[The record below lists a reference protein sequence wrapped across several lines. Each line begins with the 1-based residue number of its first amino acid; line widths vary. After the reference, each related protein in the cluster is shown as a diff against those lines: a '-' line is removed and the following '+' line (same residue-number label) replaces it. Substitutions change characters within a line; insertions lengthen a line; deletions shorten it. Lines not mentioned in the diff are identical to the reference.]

1 MANKVYI
8 MENLGCAHCA
18 GKIEA
23 EVRRLPQVEEAVM
36 VFETKQLRVKTSEP
50 EGLEETI
57 EQIAQ
62 SYEPDVTVHDRDSKT
77 SGGHH
82 HHHHEHEEHE
92 HHHHDHDDG
101 CCCGHDHHHEHEEH
115 EHHHDH
121 DDDCCCGHDH
131 HHEHEEHEHH
141 HHHDHDD
148 DCCCGHDHHHEHEE
162 HEHHHHDH
170 DDDCGCGHD
179 HHHEHEEHEHHHH
192 DHDDDDCCCG
202 HDHHHEHEEHEHHHH
217 DHDDGCCCGHD
228 HHHEDEEEEQPLQ
241 RSATTGGTT
250 KIYHLENLDC
260 ANCGAKIERRINAM
274 EGVSDAV
281 LTFATMQ
288 LRVTAP
294 NHTGLAEKMVQ
305 TARAVEPDIQIIP
318 PEEAKKAPKKDD
330 SNKKDI
336 VQLILG
342 AVCMAVGLVLSHVGA
357 PMPAYL
363 AAYLIGYVILGREVV
378 WTAVRNLT
386 SGHVFDENFLMSVAT
401 IGAFCVGDFA
411 EAVGVMLFFQVGE
424 LFEHIAVEKSR
435 SQIMDAVDLRP
446 ETVQWEH
453 DGKIETIPAEEAEV
467 EDILVVRPGDRVP
480 LDGVVVEGESFLD
493 TSAVTGEPV
502 PVRVQKGDELVSG
515 CVNTSG
521 LLRMQVTKPLSES
534 MVTRILDAVE
544 NAAASKPKID
554 RFITKFARVYTPIVV
569 AIAVLTAV
577 IPSLVTG
584 NWMHW
589 IYTALT
595 FLVISCPCALV
606 LSVPLAYFAGIGT
619 ASKSNILFK
628 GGVSLEALADV
639 KAVALDKT
647 GTITKGTFTVT
658 ALEPADGLTEQE
670 LLQLAA
676 ACETSSTHPIG
687 VSIVTAAK
695 ERGLDVPQPHDI
707 KEVAGHGICAAVN
720 GAQLLCGG
728 KKLMDSYQVE
738 LPQLS
743 AVGGAT
749 IIYLARDGK
758 FAGRICISDTI
769 KEDAVAALAKMKQQG
784 VVSAMLTGDA
794 QESAEAIAAEAGV
807 QDIHAQL
814 LPQDKVSCLQSIRE
828 KYGPVMFVGDGIND
842 APVLAGADVGAAM
855 GTGADA
861 AIEAADVV
869 FMTGELSAIPKAIA
883 LAKKTALIA
892 KENIVFA
899 LVIKIA
905 VMVLGLLGIASMW
918 LAVFADTGVAILCV
932 LNSIRT
938 LYSKQ

>member
-23 EVRRLPQVEEAVM
+23 EVRKLPQVQEAVM
-36 VFETKQLRVKTSEP
+36 VFETKQLRVKTEQP
-50 EGLEETI
+50 EGLEQTI
-57 EQIAQ
+57 ETIAQ
-62 SYEPDVTVHDRDSKT
+62 SYEPDVTVHDRDGGK

-82 HHHHEHEEHE
+82 HHDHEH
-92 HHHHDHDDG
+92 
-101 CCCGHDHHHEHEEH
+101 
-115 EHHHDH
+115 
-121 DDDCCCGHDH
+121 
-131 HHEHEEHEHH
+131 EHEHH
-141 HHHDHDD
+141 HHHDHDA
-148 DCCCGHDHHHEHEE
+148 DCCCGHDHE
-162 HEHHHHDH
+162 HEHHHH
-170 DDDCGCGHD
+170 
-179 HHHEHEEHEHHHH
+179 H
-192 DHDDDDCCCG
+192 DHDADCCCG
-202 HDHHHEHEEHEHHHH
+202 HDHEHEHHHH
-217 DHDDGCCCGHD
+217 HDHDADCCCEHEHHHHHDHDADCCCGHD
-228 HHHEDEEEEQPLQ
+228 HEHEHHHHHEEQEPPLQ

-250 KIYHLENLDC
+250 KIYRLENLDC
-260 ANCGAKIERRINAM
+260 ANCGAKIESRINAM
-274 EGVSDAV
+274 DGVSDAV

-294 NHTGLAEKMVQ
+294 DHNGLAEKMMQ
-305 TARAVEPDIQIIP
+305 TARAVEPDIAIIS
-318 PEEAKKAPKKDD
+318 PEEAKKAPKKEE
-330 SNKKDI
+330 SNKKAI
-336 VQLILG
+336 AQLILG
-342 AVCMAVGLVLSHVGA
+342 AVCMALGLALSHFGA

-401 IGAFCVGDFA
+401 IGAFLVGDFA
-411 EAVGVMLFFQVGE
+411 EAVGVMLFFQIGE

-435 SQIMDAVDLRP
+435 SQIMDAVDMRP

-467 EDILVVRPGDRVP
+467 EDILVVRPGDRIP

-628 GGVSLEALADV
+628 GGISLEALADV

-658 ALEPADGLTEQE
+658 ALEPAEGLNEQE

-687 VSIVTAAK
+687 VSIVTEAG
-695 ERGLDVPQPHDI
+695 ERGLDVPQSHDI
-707 KEVAGHGICAAVN
+707 KEVAGHGICAVVD

-728 KKLMDSYQVE
+728 KKLMDSYHVE

-749 IIYLARDGK
+749 VVYLARDGK

-769 KEDAVAALAKMKQQG
+769 KKDAVAALAKMKQQG

-794 QESAEAIAAEAGV
+794 QESAKAIAAEAGV
-807 QDIHAQL
+807 QDVHAQL

-883 LAKKTALIA
+883 LAKKTARIA
-892 KENIVFA
+892 KQNIVFA

-905 VMVLGLLGIASMW
+905 VMILGLLGIASMW

>member
-23 EVRRLPQVEEAVM
+23 EVRKLPQVQEAVM
-36 VFETKQLRVKTSEP
+36 VFETKQLRVKTEQP
-50 EGLEETI
+50 EGLEQTI
-57 EQIAQ
+57 ETIAQ
-62 SYEPDVTVHDRDSKT
+62 SYEPDVTVHDRDGGK

-82 HHHHEHEEHE
+82 HHDHEHEHE
-92 HHHHDHDDG
+92 HHHH
-101 CCCGHDHHHEHEEH
+101 
-115 EHHHDH
+115 HDH
-121 DDDCCCGHDH
+121 DADCCCGHDH

-141 HHHDHDD
+141 HHHDHDAECCCGHEHEHEHHHHHD
-148 DCCCGHDHHHEHEE
+148 HDADCCCGHDHE
-162 HEHHHHDH
+162 HEHHHH
-170 DDDCGCGHD
+170 
-179 HHHEHEEHEHHHH
+179 HEEQEP
-192 DHDDDDCCCG
+192 
-202 HDHHHEHEEHEHHHH
+202 
-217 DHDDGCCCGHD
+217 
-228 HHHEDEEEEQPLQ
+228 PLQ

-250 KIYHLENLDC
+250 KIYRLENLDC
-260 ANCGAKIERRINAM
+260 ANCGAKIESRINAM
-274 EGVSDAV
+274 DGVSDAV

-294 NHTGLAEKMVQ
+294 DHNGLAEKMMQ
-305 TARAVEPDIQIIP
+305 TARAVEPDIAIIS
-318 PEEAKKAPKKDD
+318 PEEAKKAPKKEE
-330 SNKKDI
+330 SNKKAI
-336 VQLILG
+336 AQLILG
-342 AVCMAVGLVLSHVGA
+342 AVCMALGLALSHFGA

-363 AAYLIGYVILGREVV
+363 AVYLIGYVILGREVV

-401 IGAFCVGDFA
+401 IGAFLVGDFA
-411 EAVGVMLFFQVGE
+411 EAVGVMLFFQIGE

-435 SQIMDAVDLRP
+435 SQIMDAVDMRP

-453 DGKIETIPAEEAEV
+453 DGKVETIPAEEAEV
-467 EDILVVRPGDRVP
+467 EDILVVRPGDRIP

-628 GGVSLEALADV
+628 GGISLEALADV

-658 ALEPADGLTEQE
+658 ALEPAEGLNEQE

-687 VSIVTAAK
+687 VSVVTEAG

-707 KEVAGHGICAAVN
+707 KEVAGHGICAVVD

-728 KKLMDSYQVE
+728 KKLMDSYHVE

-743 AVGGAT
+743 AAGGAT
-749 IIYLARDGK
+749 VVYLARDGK

-794 QESAEAIAAEAGV
+794 QESAKAIAAEAGV
-807 QDIHAQL
+807 QDVHAQL

-883 LAKKTALIA
+883 LAKKTARIA
-892 KENIVFA
+892 KQNIVFA

-905 VMVLGLLGIASMW
+905 VMILGLLGIASMW

>member
-23 EVRRLPQVEEAVM
+23 EVRKLPQVQEAVM
-36 VFETKQLRVKTSEP
+36 VFETKQLRVKTEQP
-50 EGLEETI
+50 EGLEQTI
-57 EQIAQ
+57 ETIAQ
-62 SYEPDVTVHDRDSKT
+62 SYEPDVTVHDRDGGK

-82 HHHHEHEEHE
+82 HHDHEH
-92 HHHHDHDDG
+92 
-101 CCCGHDHHHEHEEH
+101 
-115 EHHHDH
+115 
-121 DDDCCCGHDH
+121 
-131 HHEHEEHEHH
+131 EHEHH
-141 HHHDHDD
+141 HHHDHDA
-148 DCCCGHDHHHEHEE
+148 DCCCGHEHEHEHYHHHDHDADCCCGHEHE
-162 HEHHHHDH
+162 HEHHHH
-170 DDDCGCGHD
+170 
-179 HHHEHEEHEHHHH
+179 HEEHET
-192 DHDDDDCCCG
+192 
-202 HDHHHEHEEHEHHHH
+202 
-217 DHDDGCCCGHD
+217 
-228 HHHEDEEEEQPLQ
+228 PMQ

-250 KIYHLENLDC
+250 KIYRLENLDC
-260 ANCGAKIERRINAM
+260 ANCGAKIESRINAM
-274 EGVSDAV
+274 DGVSDAV

-294 NHTGLAEKMVQ
+294 DHNGLAEKMMQ
-305 TARAVEPDIQIIP
+305 TARAVEPDIAIIS
-318 PEEAKKAPKKDD
+318 PEEAKKAPKKKE
-330 SNKKDI
+330 SNKKAI
-336 VQLILG
+336 AQLILG
-342 AVCMAVGLVLSHVGA
+342 AVCMALGLALSHFGA

-401 IGAFCVGDFA
+401 IGAFLVGDFA
-411 EAVGVMLFFQVGE
+411 EAVGVMLFFQIGE

-435 SQIMDAVDLRP
+435 SQIMDAVDMRP

-467 EDILVVRPGDRVP
+467 EDILVVRPGDRIP

-628 GGVSLEALADV
+628 GGISLEALADV

-658 ALEPADGLTEQE
+658 ALEPAEGLNEQE

-687 VSIVTAAK
+687 VSIVTEAG

-707 KEVAGHGICAAVN
+707 KEVAGHGICAVVD

-728 KKLMDSYQVE
+728 KKLMDSYHVE

-749 IIYLARDGK
+749 VVYLARDGK

-794 QESAEAIAAEAGV
+794 QESAKAIAAEAGV
-807 QDIHAQL
+807 QDVHAQL

-883 LAKKTALIA
+883 LAKKTARIA
-892 KENIVFA
+892 KQNIVFA

-905 VMVLGLLGIASMW
+905 VMILGLLGIASMW
-918 LAVFADTGVAILCV
+918 LAVFADTGVAILNV

>member
-62 SYEPDVTVHDRDSKT
+62 SYEPDVTVHDRDGKK

-92 HHHHDHDDG
+92 HH
-101 CCCGHDHHHEHEEH
+101 
-115 EHHHDH
+115 HHHDH

-162 HEHHHHDH
+162 HEHHHHH
-170 DDDCGCGHD
+170 D
-179 HHHEHEEHEHHHH
+179 
-192 DHDDDDCCCG
+192 DDDDCCCG

-217 DHDDGCCCGHD
+217 HDDDGDCCCGHDHHHEHKEHEHHHDDDDDCCCGHD
-228 HHHEDEEEEQPLQ
+228 HHHEDEEQPLQ

-336 VQLILG
+336 AQLILG
-342 AVCMAVGLVLSHVGA
+342 AVCMAVGLALSHVGA

-435 SQIMDAVDLRP
+435 SQIMEAVDLRP

-769 KEDAVAALAKMKQQG
+769 KEDAIAALAKMKQQG

-883 LAKKTALIA
+883 LAKKTARIA

>member
-23 EVRRLPQVEEAVM
+23 EVRKLPQVQEAVM
-36 VFETKQLRVKTSEP
+36 VFETKQLRVKTEQP
-50 EGLEETI
+50 EGLEQTI
-57 EQIAQ
+57 ETIAQ
-62 SYEPDVTVHDRDSKT
+62 SYEPDVTVHDRDGGK

-82 HHHHEHEEHE
+82 HHDHEH
-92 HHHHDHDDG
+92 
-101 CCCGHDHHHEHEEH
+101 
-115 EHHHDH
+115 
-121 DDDCCCGHDH
+121 
-131 HHEHEEHEHH
+131 EHEHH
-141 HHHDHDD
+141 HHHDHDA
-148 DCCCGHDHHHEHEE
+148 DCCCGHDHE
-162 HEHHHHDH
+162 HEHHHHHDH
-170 DDDCGCGHD
+170 DADCCCGH
-179 HHHEHEEHEHHHH
+179 EHEHEHHHH
-192 DHDDDDCCCG
+192 
-202 HDHHHEHEEHEHHHH
+202 HEEQEP
-217 DHDDGCCCGHD
+217 
-228 HHHEDEEEEQPLQ
+228 PLQ

-250 KIYHLENLDC
+250 KIYRLENLDC
-260 ANCGAKIERRINAM
+260 ANCGAKIESRINAM
-274 EGVSDAV
+274 DGVSDAV

-294 NHTGLAEKMVQ
+294 DHNGLAEKMMQ
-305 TARAVEPDIQIIP
+305 TARAVEPDIAIIS
-318 PEEAKKAPKKDD
+318 PEEAKKAPKKEE
-330 SNKKDI
+330 SNKKAI
-336 VQLILG
+336 AQLILG
-342 AVCMAVGLVLSHVGA
+342 AVCMALGLALSHFGA

-401 IGAFCVGDFA
+401 IGAFLVGDFA
-411 EAVGVMLFFQVGE
+411 EAVGVMLFFQIGE

-435 SQIMDAVDLRP
+435 SQIMDAVDMRP

-453 DGKIETIPAEEAEV
+453 DGKIEIIPAEEAEV
-467 EDILVVRPGDRVP
+467 KDILVVRPGDRIP

-628 GGVSLEALADV
+628 GGISLEALADV

-658 ALEPADGLTEQE
+658 ALEPAEGLNEQE

-687 VSIVTAAK
+687 VSIVTEAG

-707 KEVAGHGICAAVN
+707 KEVAGHGICAIVD

-728 KKLMDSYQVE
+728 KKLMDSYHVE

-743 AVGGAT
+743 AAGGAT
-749 IIYLARDGK
+749 VVYLARDGK

-794 QESAEAIAAEAGV
+794 QESAKAIAAEAGV
-807 QDIHAQL
+807 QDVHAQL

-883 LAKKTALIA
+883 LAKKTARIA
-892 KENIVFA
+892 KQNIVFA

-905 VMVLGLLGIASMW
+905 VMILGLLGIASMW

>member
-23 EVRRLPQVEEAVM
+23 EVRKLPQVQEAVM
-36 VFETKQLRVKTSEP
+36 VFETKQLRVKTEQP
-50 EGLEETI
+50 EGLEQTI
-57 EQIAQ
+57 ETIAQ
-62 SYEPDVTVHDRDSKT
+62 SYEPDVTVYDRDGGK

-82 HHHHEHEEHE
+82 HHDHEHEHE
-92 HHHHDHDDG
+92 HHHHDHDA
-101 CCCGHDHHHEHEEH
+101 
-115 EHHHDH
+115 
-121 DDDCCCGHDH
+121 DCCCGHDH
-131 HHEHEEHEHH
+131 EHEHH
-141 HHHDHDD
+141 HHHDHDA
-148 DCCCGHDHHHEHEE
+148 DCCCGHEHE
-162 HEHHHHDH
+162 HEHHHH
-170 DDDCGCGHD
+170 
-179 HHHEHEEHEHHHH
+179 HEEQEP
-192 DHDDDDCCCG
+192 
-202 HDHHHEHEEHEHHHH
+202 
-217 DHDDGCCCGHD
+217 
-228 HHHEDEEEEQPLQ
+228 PLQ

-250 KIYHLENLDC
+250 KIYRLENLDC
-260 ANCGAKIERRINAM
+260 ANCGAKIESRINAM
-274 EGVSDAV
+274 DGVSDAV

-294 NHTGLAEKMVQ
+294 DHNGLAEKMMQ
-305 TARAVEPDIQIIP
+305 TARAVEPDIAIIS
-318 PEEAKKAPKKDD
+318 PEKAKKAPKKEE
-330 SNKKDI
+330 SNKKAI
-336 VQLILG
+336 AQLILG
-342 AVCMAVGLVLSHVGA
+342 AVCMALGLALSHFGA

-401 IGAFCVGDFA
+401 IGAFLVGDFA
-411 EAVGVMLFFQVGE
+411 EAVGVMLFFQIGE

-435 SQIMDAVDLRP
+435 SQIMDAVDMRP

-467 EDILVVRPGDRVP
+467 EDILVVRPGDRIP

-554 RFITKFARVYTPIVV
+554 RFITKFARVYTPVVV

-628 GGVSLEALADV
+628 GGISLEALADV

-658 ALEPADGLTEQE
+658 ALEPAEGLNEQE

-687 VSIVTAAK
+687 VSIVTEAG
-695 ERGLDVPQPHDI
+695 ERGLDVPQSHDI
-707 KEVAGHGICAAVN
+707 KEVAGHGICAVVD

-728 KKLMDSYQVE
+728 KKLMDSYHVE

-749 IIYLARDGK
+749 VVYLARDGK

-794 QESAEAIAAEAGV
+794 QESAKAIAAEAGV
-807 QDIHAQL
+807 QDVHAQL

-883 LAKKTALIA
+883 LAKKTARIA
-892 KENIVFA
+892 KQNIVFA

-905 VMVLGLLGIASMW
+905 VMILGLLGIASMW

>member
-23 EVRRLPQVEEAVM
+23 EVRKLPQVQEAVM
-36 VFETKQLRVKTSEP
+36 VFETKQLRVKTEQP
-50 EGLEETI
+50 EGLEQTI
-57 EQIAQ
+57 ETIAQ
-62 SYEPDVTVHDRDSKT
+62 SYEPDVTVHDRDGGK

-82 HHHHEHEEHE
+82 HHHHEQEEHE
-92 HHHHDHDDG
+92 HHHHHDDG
-101 CCCGHDHHHEHEEH
+101 CCCGHDHHHEQE

-121 DDDCCCGHDH
+121 DEDCCCGHH

-148 DCCCGHDHHHEHEE
+148 DCCCGHDHHHEQEE
-162 HEHHHHDH
+162 HEHHHH
-170 DDDCGCGHD
+170 
-179 HHHEHEEHEHHHH
+179 HH
-192 DHDDDDCCCG
+192 DDDCCCG
-202 HDHHHEHEEHEHHHH
+202 HDHHHEQ
-217 DHDDGCCCGHD
+217 
-228 HHHEDEEEEQPLQ
+228 EEQEKPLQ

-250 KIYHLENLDC
+250 KIYRLENLDC
-260 ANCGAKIERRINAM
+260 ANCGAKIESRINAM
-274 EGVSDAV
+274 DGVSDAV

-294 NHTGLAEKMVQ
+294 DHNGLAEKMMQ
-305 TARAVEPDIQIIP
+305 TARAVEPDIAIIS
-318 PEEAKKAPKKDD
+318 PEEAKKAPKKEE
-330 SNKKDI
+330 SNKKAI
-336 VQLILG
+336 AQLILG
-342 AVCMAVGLVLSHVGA
+342 AVCMALGLALSHFGA

-401 IGAFCVGDFA
+401 IGAFLVGDFA
-411 EAVGVMLFFQVGE
+411 EAVGVMLFFQIGE

-435 SQIMDAVDLRP
+435 SQIMDAVDMRP

-467 EDILVVRPGDRVP
+467 EDILVVRPGDRIP

-521 LLRMQVTKPLSES
+521 LLRMQVSKPLSES

-628 GGVSLEALADV
+628 GGISLEALADV

-658 ALEPADGLTEQE
+658 ALEPAEGLNEQE

-687 VSIVTAAK
+687 VSIVTEAG

-707 KEVAGHGICAAVN
+707 KEVAGHGICAVVD

-728 KKLMDSYQVE
+728 KKLMDSYHVE

-743 AVGGAT
+743 AAGGAT
-749 IIYLARDGK
+749 VVYLARDGK

-794 QESAEAIAAEAGV
+794 QESAKAIAAEAGV
-807 QDIHAQL
+807 QDVHAQL

-842 APVLAGADVGAAM
+842 ASCSYFVEGFGVLC
-855 GTGADA
+855 T
-861 AIEAADVV
+861 
-869 FMTGELSAIPKAIA
+869 
-883 LAKKTALIA
+883 
-892 KENIVFA
+892 
-899 LVIKIA
+899 
-905 VMVLGLLGIASMW
+905 
-918 LAVFADTGVAILCV
+918 
-932 LNSIRT
+932 
-938 LYSKQ
+938 

>member
-23 EVRRLPQVEEAVM
+23 EVRKLPQVQEAVM
-36 VFETKQLRVKTSEP
+36 VFETKQLRVKTEQP
-50 EGLEETI
+50 EGLEQTI
-57 EQIAQ
+57 ETIAQ
-62 SYEPDVTVHDRDSKT
+62 SYEPDVTVHDRDGGK

-82 HHHHEHEEHE
+82 HH
-92 HHHHDHDDG
+92 DHDADCG
-101 CCCGHDHHHEHEEH
+101 CDH
-115 EHHHDH
+115 
-121 DDDCCCGHDH
+121 
-131 HHEHEEHEHH
+131 EHEHH
-141 HHHDHDD
+141 HHHDHDA
-148 DCCCGHDHHHEHEE
+148 DCCCGHDHEHEHHHHHDHDADCCCGHEHE

-170 DDDCGCGHD
+170 DA
-179 HHHEHEEHEHHHH
+179 
-192 DHDDDDCCCG
+192 DCCCG
-202 HDHHHEHEEHEHHHH
+202 HDHEHEHHHH
-217 DHDDGCCCGHD
+217 HDHDADCCCGHEHEHE
-228 HHHEDEEEEQPLQ
+228 HHHYHEEQEPPLQ

-250 KIYHLENLDC
+250 KIYRLENLDC
-260 ANCGAKIERRINAM
+260 ANCGAKIESRINAM
-274 EGVSDAV
+274 DGVSDAV

-294 NHTGLAEKMVQ
+294 DHNGLAEKMMQ
-305 TARAVEPDIQIIP
+305 TARAVEPDIAIIS
-318 PEEAKKAPKKDD
+318 PEEAKKAPKKEE
-330 SNKKDI
+330 SNKKAI
-336 VQLILG
+336 AQLILG
-342 AVCMAVGLVLSHVGA
+342 AVCMALGLALSHFGA

-401 IGAFCVGDFA
+401 IGAFLVGDFA
-411 EAVGVMLFFQVGE
+411 EAVGVMLFFQIGE

-435 SQIMDAVDLRP
+435 SQIMDAVDMRP

-467 EDILVVRPGDRVP
+467 EDILVVRPGDRIP

-628 GGVSLEALADV
+628 GGISLEALADV

-658 ALEPADGLTEQE
+658 ALEPAEGLNEQE

-687 VSIVTAAK
+687 VSIVTEAG
-695 ERGLDVPQPHDI
+695 ERELDVPQSYDI
-707 KEVAGHGICAAVN
+707 KEVAGHGICAVVD

-728 KKLMDSYQVE
+728 KKLMDSYHVE

-749 IIYLARDGK
+749 VVYLARDGK

-794 QESAEAIAAEAGV
+794 QESAKAIAAEAGV
-807 QDIHAQL
+807 QDVHAQL

-883 LAKKTALIA
+883 LAKKTARIA
-892 KENIVFA
+892 KQNIVFA

-905 VMVLGLLGIASMW
+905 VMILGLLGIASMW

>member
-23 EVRRLPQVEEAVM
+23 EVRKLPQVQEAVM
-36 VFETKQLRVKTSEP
+36 VFETKQLRVKTEQP
-50 EGLEETI
+50 EGLEQTI
-57 EQIAQ
+57 ETIAQ
-62 SYEPDVTVHDRDSKT
+62 SYEPDVTVHDRDGGK

-82 HHHHEHEEHE
+82 HHDHEH
-92 HHHHDHDDG
+92 
-101 CCCGHDHHHEHEEH
+101 
-115 EHHHDH
+115 
-121 DDDCCCGHDH
+121 
-131 HHEHEEHEHH
+131 EHEHH
-141 HHHDHDD
+141 HHHDHDA
-148 DCCCGHDHHHEHEE
+148 DCCCGHEHEHEHYHHHDNDADCCCGHEHE
-162 HEHHHHDH
+162 HEHHHH
-170 DDDCGCGHD
+170 
-179 HHHEHEEHEHHHH
+179 HEEHE
-192 DHDDDDCCCG
+192 
-202 HDHHHEHEEHEHHHH
+202 
-217 DHDDGCCCGHD
+217 
-228 HHHEDEEEEQPLQ
+228 PPMQ

-250 KIYHLENLDC
+250 KIYRLENLDC
-260 ANCGAKIERRINAM
+260 ANCGAKIESRINAM
-274 EGVSDAV
+274 DGVSDAV

-294 NHTGLAEKMVQ
+294 DHNGLAEKMMQ
-305 TARAVEPDIQIIP
+305 TARAVEPDIAIIS
-318 PEEAKKAPKKDD
+318 PEEAKKAPKKEE
-330 SNKKDI
+330 SNKKAI
-336 VQLILG
+336 AQLILG
-342 AVCMAVGLVLSHVGA
+342 AVCMALGLALSHFGA

-401 IGAFCVGDFA
+401 IGAFLVGDFA
-411 EAVGVMLFFQVGE
+411 EAVGVMLFFQIGE

-435 SQIMDAVDLRP
+435 CQIMDAVDMRP

-467 EDILVVRPGDRVP
+467 EDILVVRPGDRIP

-628 GGVSLEALADV
+628 GGISLEALADV

-658 ALEPADGLTEQE
+658 ALEPAEGLNEQE

-687 VSIVTAAK
+687 VSIVTEAG

-707 KEVAGHGICAAVN
+707 KEVAGHGICAVVD

-728 KKLMDSYQVE
+728 KKLMDSYHVE

-749 IIYLARDGK
+749 VVYLARDGK

-794 QESAEAIAAEAGV
+794 QESAKAIAAEAGV
-807 QDIHAQL
+807 QDVHAQL

-883 LAKKTALIA
+883 LAKKTARIA
-892 KENIVFA
+892 KQNIVFA

-905 VMVLGLLGIASMW
+905 VMILGLLGIASMW

>member
-1 MANKVYI
+1 
-8 MENLGCAHCA
+8 
-18 GKIEA
+18 
-23 EVRRLPQVEEAVM
+23 M
-36 VFETKQLRVKTSEP
+36 VFETKQLRVKTEQP
-50 EGLEETI
+50 EGLEQTI
-57 EQIAQ
+57 ETIAQ
-62 SYEPDVTVHDRDSKT
+62 SYEPDVTVHDRDGGK

-82 HHHHEHEEHE
+82 HHDHDADCCCGHDHEHE
-92 HHHHDHDDG
+92 HHHHHDHDAE

-121 DDDCCCGHDH
+121 DAACCCGHDH
-131 HHEHEEHEHH
+131 HHEYEEHEHH
-141 HHHDHDD
+141 HHHDHDA
-148 DCCCGHDHHHEHEE
+148 DCCCGHEHE
-162 HEHHHHDH
+162 HEHHHH
-170 DDDCGCGHD
+170 
-179 HHHEHEEHEHHHH
+179 HEEQES
-192 DHDDDDCCCG
+192 
-202 HDHHHEHEEHEHHHH
+202 
-217 DHDDGCCCGHD
+217 
-228 HHHEDEEEEQPLQ
+228 PLQ

-250 KIYHLENLDC
+250 KIYRLENLDC
-260 ANCGAKIERRINAM
+260 ANCGAKIESRINAM
-274 EGVSDAV
+274 DGVSDAV

-294 NHTGLAEKMVQ
+294 DHNGLAEKMMQ
-305 TARAVEPDIQIIP
+305 TARAVEPDIAIIS
-318 PEEAKKAPKKDD
+318 PEEAKKAPKKEE
-330 SNKKDI
+330 SNKKAI

-342 AVCMAVGLVLSHVGA
+342 AVCMALGLALSHFGA

-401 IGAFCVGDFA
+401 IGAFLVGDFA
-411 EAVGVMLFFQVGE
+411 EAVGVMLFFQIGE

-435 SQIMDAVDLRP
+435 SQIMDAVDMRP

-467 EDILVVRPGDRVP
+467 KDILVVRPGDRIP

-628 GGVSLEALADV
+628 GGISLEALADV

-658 ALEPADGLTEQE
+658 ALEPAEGLNEQE

-687 VSIVTAAK
+687 VSIVTEAG

-707 KEVAGHGICAAVN
+707 KEVAGHGICAVVD

-728 KKLMDSYQVE
+728 KKLMDSYHVE

-743 AVGGAT
+743 AAGGAT
-749 IIYLARDGK
+749 VVYLARDGK
-758 FAGRICISDTI
+758 FVGRICISDTI

-794 QESAEAIAAEAGV
+794 QESAKAIAAEAGV
-807 QDIHAQL
+807 QDVHAQL

-883 LAKKTALIA
+883 LAKKTARIA
-892 KENIVFA
+892 KQNIVFA

-905 VMVLGLLGIASMW
+905 VMILGLLGIASMW

>member
-23 EVRRLPQVEEAVM
+23 EVRKLPQVQEAVM
-36 VFETKQLRVKTSEP
+36 VFETKQLRVKTEQP
-50 EGLEETI
+50 EGLEQTI
-57 EQIAQ
+57 ETIAQ
-62 SYEPDVTVHDRDSKT
+62 SYEPDITVHDRDGGK

-82 HHHHEHEEHE
+82 HHDHEH
-92 HHHHDHDDG
+92 
-101 CCCGHDHHHEHEEH
+101 
-115 EHHHDH
+115 
-121 DDDCCCGHDH
+121 
-131 HHEHEEHEHH
+131 EHEHH
-141 HHHDHDD
+141 HHHDHDA
-148 DCCCGHDHHHEHEE
+148 DCCCGHEHE
-162 HEHHHHDH
+162 HEHHHHHDH
-170 DDDCGCGHD
+170 DADCCCG
-179 HHHEHEEHEHHHH
+179 HEHEHEHYHHHDHDADCCCGHEHEHEHHHH
-192 DHDDDDCCCG
+192 
-202 HDHHHEHEEHEHHHH
+202 HEEQEP
-217 DHDDGCCCGHD
+217 
-228 HHHEDEEEEQPLQ
+228 PLQ

-250 KIYHLENLDC
+250 KIYRLENLDC
-260 ANCGAKIERRINAM
+260 ANCGAKIESRINAM
-274 EGVSDAV
+274 DGVSDAV

-294 NHTGLAEKMVQ
+294 DHNGLAEKMMQ
-305 TARAVEPDIQIIP
+305 TARAVEPDIAIIS
-318 PEEAKKAPKKDD
+318 PEEAKKAPKKEE
-330 SNKKDI
+330 SNKKAI
-336 VQLILG
+336 AQLILG
-342 AVCMAVGLVLSHVGA
+342 AVCMALGLALSHFGA

-401 IGAFCVGDFA
+401 IGAFLVGDFA
-411 EAVGVMLFFQVGE
+411 EAVGVMLFFQIGE

-435 SQIMDAVDLRP
+435 SQIMDAVDMRP

-467 EDILVVRPGDRVP
+467 EDILVVRPGDRIP

-628 GGVSLEALADV
+628 GGISLEALADV

-658 ALEPADGLTEQE
+658 ALEPAEGLNEQE

-687 VSIVTAAK
+687 VSIVTEAG

-707 KEVAGHGICAAVN
+707 KEVAGHGICAVVD

-728 KKLMDSYQVE
+728 KKLMDSYHVE

-749 IIYLARDGK
+749 VVYLARDGK

-794 QESAEAIAAEAGV
+794 QESAKAIAAEAGV
-807 QDIHAQL
+807 QDVHAQL

-842 APVLAGADVGAAM
+842 APVLRRCGD
-855 GTGADA
+855 
-861 AIEAADVV
+861 
-869 FMTGELSAIPKAIA
+869 
-883 LAKKTALIA
+883 
-892 KENIVFA
+892 
-899 LVIKIA
+899 
-905 VMVLGLLGIASMW
+905 
-918 LAVFADTGVAILCV
+918 
-932 LNSIRT
+932 
-938 LYSKQ
+938 

>member
-23 EVRRLPQVEEAVM
+23 EVRKLPQVQEAVM
-36 VFETKQLRVKTSEP
+36 VFETKQLRVKTEQP
-50 EGLEETI
+50 EGLEQTI
-57 EQIAQ
+57 ETIAQ
-62 SYEPDVTVHDRDSKT
+62 SYEPDITVHDRDGGK

-82 HHHHEHEEHE
+82 HHDHEH
-92 HHHHDHDDG
+92 
-101 CCCGHDHHHEHEEH
+101 
-115 EHHHDH
+115 
-121 DDDCCCGHDH
+121 
-131 HHEHEEHEHH
+131 EHEHH
-141 HHHDHDD
+141 HHHDHDA
-148 DCCCGHDHHHEHEE
+148 DCCCGHEHEHEHYHHHDNDADCCCGHEHE
-162 HEHHHHDH
+162 HEHHHH
-170 DDDCGCGHD
+170 
-179 HHHEHEEHEHHHH
+179 HEEHET
-192 DHDDDDCCCG
+192 
-202 HDHHHEHEEHEHHHH
+202 
-217 DHDDGCCCGHD
+217 
-228 HHHEDEEEEQPLQ
+228 PMQ

-250 KIYHLENLDC
+250 KIYRLENLDC
-260 ANCGAKIERRINAM
+260 ANCGAKIESRINAM
-274 EGVSDAV
+274 DGVSDAV

-294 NHTGLAEKMVQ
+294 DHNGLAEKMMQ
-305 TARAVEPDIQIIP
+305 TARAVEPDIAIIS
-318 PEEAKKAPKKDD
+318 PEEAKKAPKKEE
-330 SNKKDI
+330 SNKKAI
-336 VQLILG
+336 AQLILG
-342 AVCMAVGLVLSHVGA
+342 AVCMALGLALSHFGA

-401 IGAFCVGDFA
+401 IGAFLVGDFA
-411 EAVGVMLFFQVGE
+411 EAVGVMLFFQIGE

-435 SQIMDAVDLRP
+435 SQIMDAVDMRP

-467 EDILVVRPGDRVP
+467 EDILVVRPGDRIP

-521 LLRMQVTKPLSES
+521 LLRMQVIKPLSES

-628 GGVSLEALADV
+628 GGISLEALADV

-658 ALEPADGLTEQE
+658 ALEPAEGLNEQE

-687 VSIVTAAK
+687 VSIVTEAG

-707 KEVAGHGICAAVN
+707 KEVAGHGICAVVD

-728 KKLMDSYQVE
+728 KKLMDSYHVE

-749 IIYLARDGK
+749 VVYLARDGK

-794 QESAEAIAAEAGV
+794 QESAKAIAAEAGV
-807 QDIHAQL
+807 QDVHAQL

-883 LAKKTALIA
+883 LAKKTARIA
-892 KENIVFA
+892 KQNIVFA

-905 VMVLGLLGIASMW
+905 VMILGLLGIASMW

>member
-1 MANKVYI
+1 
-8 MENLGCAHCA
+8 
-18 GKIEA
+18 
-23 EVRRLPQVEEAVM
+23 
-36 VFETKQLRVKTSEP
+36 
-50 EGLEETI
+50 
-57 EQIAQ
+57 
-62 SYEPDVTVHDRDSKT
+62 
-77 SGGHH
+77 
-82 HHHHEHEEHE
+82 
-92 HHHHDHDDG
+92 
-101 CCCGHDHHHEHEEH
+101 
-115 EHHHDH
+115 

-131 HHEHEEHEHH
+131 HHEHEE
-141 HHHDHDD
+141 
-148 DCCCGHDHHHEHEE
+148 
-162 HEHHHHDH
+162 
-170 DDDCGCGHD
+170 
-179 HHHEHEEHEHHHH
+179 
-192 DHDDDDCCCG
+192 
-202 HDHHHEHEEHEHHHH
+202 
-217 DHDDGCCCGHD
+217 
-228 HHHEDEEEEQPLQ
+228 PLQ

-260 ANCGAKIERRINAM
+260 ANCGAKIENRINAM

-318 PEEAKKAPKKDD
+318 PEEAKKASKKDD

-342 AVCMAVGLVLSHVGA
+342 AVCMAIGLALSHFGA

-363 AAYLIGYVILGREVV
+363 AVYLIGYVILGREVV

-424 LFEHIAVEKSR
+424 LFEHVAVEKSR
-435 SQIMDAVDLRP
+435 SQIMEAVDLRP

-502 PVRVQKGDELVSG
+502 PIRVQKGDELISG
-515 CVNTSG
+515 CVNASG
-521 LLRMQVTKPLSES
+521 LLRMKVSRPLSES

-606 LSVPLAYFAGIGT
+606 LSVPLAFFAGIGT

-628 GGVSLEALADV
+628 GGISLEALADV

-658 ALEPADGLTEQE
+658 ALEPAEGLSEQE
-670 LLQLAA
+670 LLELAA

-687 VSIVTAAK
+687 VSIVSAAK

-707 KEVAGHGICAAVN
+707 QEVAGHGICADVN
-720 GAQLLCGG
+720 GVQLLCGG
-728 KKLMDSYQVE
+728 KKLMDSYQVD

-814 LPQDKVSCLQSIRE
+814 LPQDKVSCLQNIRE

-861 AIEAADVV
+861 AIEAAD
-869 FMTGELSAIPKAIA
+869 
-883 LAKKTALIA
+883 
-892 KENIVFA
+892 
-899 LVIKIA
+899 
-905 VMVLGLLGIASMW
+905 
-918 LAVFADTGVAILCV
+918 
-932 LNSIRT
+932 
-938 LYSKQ
+938 

>member
-23 EVRRLPQVEEAVM
+23 EVRKLPQVQEAVM
-36 VFETKQLRVKTSEP
+36 VFETKQLRVKTEQP
-50 EGLEETI
+50 EGLEQTI
-57 EQIAQ
+57 ETIAQ
-62 SYEPDVTVHDRDSKT
+62 SYEPDITVHDRDGGK

-82 HHHHEHEEHE
+82 HHDHEH
-92 HHHHDHDDG
+92 
-101 CCCGHDHHHEHEEH
+101 
-115 EHHHDH
+115 
-121 DDDCCCGHDH
+121 
-131 HHEHEEHEHH
+131 EHEHH
-141 HHHDHDD
+141 HHHDHDA
-148 DCCCGHDHHHEHEE
+148 DCCCGHEHEHEHYHHHDNDADCCCGHEHE
-162 HEHHHHDH
+162 HEHHHH
-170 DDDCGCGHD
+170 
-179 HHHEHEEHEHHHH
+179 HEEHE
-192 DHDDDDCCCG
+192 
-202 HDHHHEHEEHEHHHH
+202 
-217 DHDDGCCCGHD
+217 
-228 HHHEDEEEEQPLQ
+228 PPMQ

-250 KIYHLENLDC
+250 KIYRLENLDC
-260 ANCGAKIERRINAM
+260 ANCGAKIESRINAM
-274 EGVSDAV
+274 DGVSDAV

-294 NHTGLAEKMVQ
+294 DHNGLAEKMMQ
-305 TARAVEPDIQIIP
+305 TARAVEPDIAIIS
-318 PEEAKKAPKKDD
+318 PEEAKKAPKKEE
-330 SNKKDI
+330 SNKKAI
-336 VQLILG
+336 AQLILG
-342 AVCMAVGLVLSHVGA
+342 AVCMALGLALSHFGA

-401 IGAFCVGDFA
+401 IGAFLVGDFA
-411 EAVGVMLFFQVGE
+411 EAVGVMLFFQIGE

-435 SQIMDAVDLRP
+435 SQIMDAVDMRP

-467 EDILVVRPGDRVP
+467 EDILVVRPGDRIP

-628 GGVSLEALADV
+628 GGISLEALADV

-658 ALEPADGLTEQE
+658 ALEPAEGLNEQE

-687 VSIVTAAK
+687 VSIVTEAG

-707 KEVAGHGICAAVN
+707 KEVAGHGICAVVD

-728 KKLMDSYQVE
+728 KKLMDSYHVE

-749 IIYLARDGK
+749 VVYLARDGK

-794 QESAEAIAAEAGV
+794 QESAKAIAAEAGV
-807 QDIHAQL
+807 QDVHAQL

-883 LAKKTALIA
+883 LAKKTARIA
-892 KENIVFA
+892 KQNIVFA

-905 VMVLGLLGIASMW
+905 VMILGLLGIASMW
-918 LAVFADTGVAILCV
+918 LAVFADTGVAIRCV

>member
-23 EVRRLPQVEEAVM
+23 EVRKLPQVQEAVM
-36 VFETKQLRVKTSEP
+36 VFETKQLRVKTEQP
-50 EGLEETI
+50 EGLEQTI
-57 EQIAQ
+57 ETIAQ
-62 SYEPDVTVHDRDSKT
+62 SYEPDVTVHDRDGGK

-82 HHHHEHEEHE
+82 HHDHEH
-92 HHHHDHDDG
+92 
-101 CCCGHDHHHEHEEH
+101 
-115 EHHHDH
+115 
-121 DDDCCCGHDH
+121 
-131 HHEHEEHEHH
+131 EHEHH
-141 HHHDHDD
+141 HHHDHDA
-148 DCCCGHDHHHEHEE
+148 DCCCGHEHEHEHYHHHDHDADCCCGHEHE
-162 HEHHHHDH
+162 HEHHHH
-170 DDDCGCGHD
+170 
-179 HHHEHEEHEHHHH
+179 HEEHE
-192 DHDDDDCCCG
+192 
-202 HDHHHEHEEHEHHHH
+202 
-217 DHDDGCCCGHD
+217 
-228 HHHEDEEEEQPLQ
+228 PPMQ

-250 KIYHLENLDC
+250 KIYRLENLDC
-260 ANCGAKIERRINAM
+260 ANCGAKIESRINAM
-274 EGVSDAV
+274 DGVSDAV

-294 NHTGLAEKMVQ
+294 DHNGLAEKMMQ
-305 TARAVEPDIQIIP
+305 TARAVEPDIAIIS
-318 PEEAKKAPKKDD
+318 PEEAKKAPKKEE
-330 SNKKDI
+330 SNKKAI
-336 VQLILG
+336 AQLILG
-342 AVCMAVGLVLSHVGA
+342 AVCMALGLALSHFGA

-401 IGAFCVGDFA
+401 IGAFLVGDFA
-411 EAVGVMLFFQVGE
+411 EAVGVMLFFQIGE

-435 SQIMDAVDLRP
+435 SQIMDAVDMRP

-467 EDILVVRPGDRVP
+467 EDILVVRPGDRIP

-628 GGVSLEALADV
+628 GGISLEALADV

-658 ALEPADGLTEQE
+658 ALEPAEGLNEQE

-687 VSIVTAAK
+687 VSIVTEAG

-707 KEVAGHGICAAVN
+707 KEVAGHGICAVVD

-728 KKLMDSYQVE
+728 KKLMDSYHVE

-749 IIYLARDGK
+749 VVYLARDGK

-794 QESAEAIAAEAGV
+794 QESAKAIAAEAGV
-807 QDIHAQL
+807 QDVHAQL

-869 FMTGELSAIPKAIA
+869 FMIGELSAIPKAIA
-883 LAKKTALIA
+883 LAKKTARIA
-892 KENIVFA
+892 KQNIVFA

-905 VMVLGLLGIASMW
+905 VMILGLLGIASMW

>member
-23 EVRRLPQVEEAVM
+23 EVRKLPQVQEAVI
-36 VFETKQLRVKTSEP
+36 VFETKQLRVKTEQP
-50 EGLEETI
+50 EGLEQTI
-57 EQIAQ
+57 ETIAQ
-62 SYEPDVTVHDRDSKT
+62 SYEPDVTVHDRDGGK

-82 HHHHEHEEHE
+82 HHDHEHEHE
-92 HHHHDHDDG
+92 HHHHHDHDAD
-101 CCCGHDHHHEHEEH
+101 CCCGHDHEH
-115 EHHHDH
+115 EHHHHHDH
-121 DDDCCCGHDH
+121 DADCCCGHDH

-141 HHHDHDD
+141 HHHDHDAECCCGHD
-148 DCCCGHDHHHEHEE
+148 HHHEHEEHEHHHHHDHDADCCCGHDHEHEHHHHHDHDADCCCGHDHEHEHHHHHDHDADCCCGHDHHHEHEE
-162 HEHHHHDH
+162 HEHHHH
-170 DDDCGCGHD
+170 
-179 HHHEHEEHEHHHH
+179 HEEQES
-192 DHDDDDCCCG
+192 
-202 HDHHHEHEEHEHHHH
+202 
-217 DHDDGCCCGHD
+217 
-228 HHHEDEEEEQPLQ
+228 PLQ

-250 KIYHLENLDC
+250 KIYRLENLDC
-260 ANCGAKIERRINAM
+260 ANCGAKIESRINAM
-274 EGVSDAV
+274 DGVSDAV

-294 NHTGLAEKMVQ
+294 DHNGLAEKMMQ
-305 TARAVEPDIQIIP
+305 TARAVEPDIAIMS
-318 PEEAKKAPKKDD
+318 PEEAKKASKKAE
-330 SNKKDI
+330 SNKKASA
-336 VQLILG
+336 QLILG
-342 AVCMAVGLVLSHVGA
+342 AVCMALGLALSHFGA

-401 IGAFCVGDFA
+401 IGAFLVGDFA
-411 EAVGVMLFFQVGE
+411 EAVGVMLFFQIGE

-435 SQIMDAVDLRP
+435 SQIMDAVDMRP

-453 DGKIETIPAEEAEV
+453 DGKVETIPAEEAEV
-467 EDILVVRPGDRVP
+467 EDILVVRPGDRIP

-554 RFITKFARVYTPIVV
+554 RFITKFARVYTPVVV

-628 GGVSLEALADV
+628 GGISLEALADV

-658 ALEPADGLTEQE
+658 ALEPTEGLNEQE

-687 VSIVTAAK
+687 VSIVTEAG

-707 KEVAGHGICAAVN
+707 KEVAGHGICAVVD

-728 KKLMDSYQVE
+728 KKLMDSYHVE

-749 IIYLARDGK
+749 VVYLARDGK

-794 QESAEAIAAEAGV
+794 QESAKTIAAEAGV
-807 QDIHAQL
+807 QDVHAQL

-883 LAKKTALIA
+883 LAKKTARIA
-892 KENIVFA
+892 KQNIVFA

-905 VMVLGLLGIASMW
+905 VMILGLLGIASMW

>member
-23 EVRRLPQVEEAVM
+23 EVRKLPQVQEAVM
-36 VFETKQLRVKTSEP
+36 VFETKQLRVKTEQP
-50 EGLEETI
+50 EGLEQTI
-57 EQIAQ
+57 ETIAQ
-62 SYEPDVTVHDRDSKT
+62 SYEPDVTVHDRDGGK

-82 HHHHEHEEHE
+82 HHDHEH
-92 HHHHDHDDG
+92 
-101 CCCGHDHHHEHEEH
+101 
-115 EHHHDH
+115 
-121 DDDCCCGHDH
+121 
-131 HHEHEEHEHH
+131 EHEHH
-141 HHHDHDD
+141 HHHDHDA
-148 DCCCGHDHHHEHEE
+148 DCCCGHDHEHEHHHHHDHDADCCCGHDHE

-170 DDDCGCGHD
+170 DA
-179 HHHEHEEHEHHHH
+179 
-192 DHDDDDCCCG
+192 DCCCG
-202 HDHHHEHEEHEHHHH
+202 HDHEHEHHHH
-217 DHDDGCCCGHD
+217 HDHDADCCCGHEHEHEHH
-228 HHHEDEEEEQPLQ
+228 HHHEEQEPPLQ

-250 KIYHLENLDC
+250 KIYRLENLDC
-260 ANCGAKIERRINAM
+260 ANCGAKIESRINAM
-274 EGVSDAV
+274 NGVSDAV

-294 NHTGLAEKMVQ
+294 DHNGLAEKMMQ
-305 TARAVEPDIQIIP
+305 TARAVEPDIAIIS
-318 PEEAKKAPKKDD
+318 PEEAKKAPKKEE
-330 SNKKDI
+330 SNKKAI
-336 VQLILG
+336 AQLILG
-342 AVCMAVGLVLSHVGA
+342 AVCMALGLALSHFGA

-401 IGAFCVGDFA
+401 IGAFLVGDFA
-411 EAVGVMLFFQVGE
+411 EAVGVMLFFQIGE

-435 SQIMDAVDLRP
+435 SQIMDAVDMRP

-467 EDILVVRPGDRVP
+467 EDILVVRPGDRIP

-628 GGVSLEALADV
+628 GGISLEALADV

-658 ALEPADGLTEQE
+658 ALEPAEGLNEQE

-687 VSIVTAAK
+687 VSIVTEAG

-707 KEVAGHGICAAVN
+707 KEVAGHGICAVVD

-728 KKLMDSYQVE
+728 KKLMDSYHVE

-749 IIYLARDGK
+749 VVYLARDGK
-758 FAGRICISDTI
+758 FAGRICISDII

-794 QESAEAIAAEAGV
+794 QESAKAIAAEAGV
-807 QDIHAQL
+807 QDVHAQL
-814 LPQDKVSCLQSIRE
+814 MPQDKVSCLQSIRE

-883 LAKKTALIA
+883 LAKKTARIA
-892 KENIVFA
+892 KQNIVFA

-905 VMVLGLLGIASMW
+905 VMILGLLGIASMW

>member
-23 EVRRLPQVEEAVM
+23 EVRKLPQVQEAVM
-36 VFETKQLRVKTSEP
+36 VFETKQLRVKTEQP
-50 EGLEETI
+50 EGLEQTI
-57 EQIAQ
+57 ETIAQ
-62 SYEPDVTVHDRDSKT
+62 SYEPDVTVHDRDGGK

-82 HHHHEHEEHE
+82 HHDHEHEHE
-92 HHHHDHDDG
+92 HHHHHDHDAD
-101 CCCGHDHHHEHEEH
+101 CCCGHDHEH
-115 EHHHDH
+115 EHHHHHDH
-121 DDDCCCGHDH
+121 DADCCCGHEHEHEHHHHHDHDADCCCGHEHEHEHHHHHDHDADCCCGHDH
-131 HHEHEEHEHH
+131 HHEHEEQEK
-141 HHHDHDD
+141 
-148 DCCCGHDHHHEHEE
+148 
-162 HEHHHHDH
+162 
-170 DDDCGCGHD
+170 
-179 HHHEHEEHEHHHH
+179 
-192 DHDDDDCCCG
+192 
-202 HDHHHEHEEHEHHHH
+202 
-217 DHDDGCCCGHD
+217 
-228 HHHEDEEEEQPLQ
+228 PLQ

-250 KIYHLENLDC
+250 KIYRLENLDC
-260 ANCGAKIERRINAM
+260 ANCGAKIESRINAM
-274 EGVSDAV
+274 DGVSDAV

-294 NHTGLAEKMVQ
+294 DHNGLAEKMMQ
-305 TARAVEPDIQIIP
+305 TARAVEPDIAIIS
-318 PEEAKKAPKKDD
+318 PEEAKKAPKKEEN
-330 SNKKDI
+330 NKKAI

-342 AVCMAVGLVLSHVGA
+342 AVCMALGLALSHFGA

-363 AAYLIGYVILGREVV
+363 AVYLIGYVILGREVV

-411 EAVGVMLFFQVGE
+411 EAVGVMLFFQIGE

-435 SQIMDAVDLRP
+435 SQIMDAVDMRP

-453 DGKIETIPAEEAEV
+453 DGKVETIPAEEAEV
-467 EDILVVRPGDRVP
+467 EDILVVRPGDRIP

-658 ALEPADGLTEQE
+658 ALEPAEGLSEQE

-687 VSIVTAAK
+687 VSIVTEAK
-695 ERGLDVPQPHDI
+695 ERGLDVPQPHDVQ
-707 KEVAGHGICAAVN
+707 EVAGHGICAVVD

-728 KKLMDSYQVE
+728 KKLMDSYHVE

-749 IIYLARDGK
+749 VVYLARDGK

-794 QESAEAIAAEAGV
+794 QESAKAIAAEAGV
-807 QDIHAQL
+807 QDVHAQL
-814 LPQDKVSCLQSIRE
+814 LPQDKVSCLQAIRE

-883 LAKKTALIA
+883 LAKKTARIA
-892 KENIVFA
+892 KQNIVFA

-905 VMVLGLLGIASMW
+905 VMLLGLLGIASMW

>member
-23 EVRRLPQVEEAVM
+23 EVRKLPQVQEAVM
-36 VFETKQLRVKTSEP
+36 VFETKQLRVKTEQP
-50 EGLEETI
+50 EGLEQTI
-57 EQIAQ
+57 ETIAQ
-62 SYEPDVTVHDRDSKT
+62 SYEPDVTVHDRDGGK

-82 HHHHEHEEHE
+82 HHDHEH
-92 HHHHDHDDG
+92 
-101 CCCGHDHHHEHEEH
+101 
-115 EHHHDH
+115 
-121 DDDCCCGHDH
+121 
-131 HHEHEEHEHH
+131 EHEHH
-141 HHHDHDD
+141 HHHDHDA
-148 DCCCGHDHHHEHEE
+148 DCCCGHEHE
-162 HEHHHHDH
+162 HEHHHHHDH
-170 DDDCGCGHD
+170 DADCCCGH
-179 HHHEHEEHEHHHH
+179 EHEHEHHHH
-192 DHDDDDCCCG
+192 
-202 HDHHHEHEEHEHHHH
+202 HEEQEP
-217 DHDDGCCCGHD
+217 
-228 HHHEDEEEEQPLQ
+228 PLQ

-250 KIYHLENLDC
+250 KIYRLENLDC
-260 ANCGAKIERRINAM
+260 ANCGAKIESRINAM
-274 EGVSDAV
+274 DGVSDAV

-294 NHTGLAEKMVQ
+294 DHNGLAEKMMQ
-305 TARAVEPDIQIIP
+305 TARAVEPDIAIIS
-318 PEEAKKAPKKDD
+318 PEEAKKVPKKKE
-330 SNKKDI
+330 SNKKAI
-336 VQLILG
+336 AQLILG
-342 AVCMAVGLVLSHVGA
+342 AVCMALGLALSHFGA

-363 AAYLIGYVILGREVV
+363 AAYLIGYVIFGREVV

-401 IGAFCVGDFA
+401 IGAFLVGDFA
-411 EAVGVMLFFQVGE
+411 EAVGVMLFFQIGE

-435 SQIMDAVDLRP
+435 SQIMDAVDMRP

-467 EDILVVRPGDRVP
+467 EDILVVRPGDRIP

-628 GGVSLEALADV
+628 GGISLEALADV

-658 ALEPADGLTEQE
+658 ALEPAEGLNEQE

-687 VSIVTAAK
+687 VSIVTEAG
-695 ERGLDVPQPHDI
+695 ERGLDVPQSHDI
-707 KEVAGHGICAAVN
+707 KEVAGHGICAVVD

-728 KKLMDSYQVE
+728 KKLMDSYHVE

-749 IIYLARDGK
+749 VVYLARDGK

-769 KEDAVAALAKMKQQG
+769 KEDAVAALAKMKRQG

-794 QESAEAIAAEAGV
+794 QESAKAIAAEAGV
-807 QDIHAQL
+807 QDVHAQL

-828 KYGPVMFVGDGIND
+828 KYGSVMFVGDGIND

-883 LAKKTALIA
+883 LAKKTARIA
-892 KENIVFA
+892 KQNIVFA

-905 VMVLGLLGIASMW
+905 VMILGLLGIASMW

>member
-23 EVRRLPQVEEAVM
+23 EVRKLPQVQEAVM
-36 VFETKQLRVKTSEP
+36 VFETKQLRVKTEQP
-50 EGLEETI
+50 EGLEQTI
-57 EQIAQ
+57 ETIAQ
-62 SYEPDVTVHDRDSKT
+62 SYEPDITVHDRDGGK

-82 HHHHEHEEHE
+82 HHDHEH
-92 HHHHDHDDG
+92 
-101 CCCGHDHHHEHEEH
+101 
-115 EHHHDH
+115 
-121 DDDCCCGHDH
+121 
-131 HHEHEEHEHH
+131 EHEHH
-141 HHHDHDD
+141 HHHDHDA
-148 DCCCGHDHHHEHEE
+148 DCCCGHEHEHEHYHHHDHDADCCCGHEHE
-162 HEHHHHDH
+162 HEHHHH
-170 DDDCGCGHD
+170 
-179 HHHEHEEHEHHHH
+179 HEEHET
-192 DHDDDDCCCG
+192 
-202 HDHHHEHEEHEHHHH
+202 
-217 DHDDGCCCGHD
+217 
-228 HHHEDEEEEQPLQ
+228 PMQ

-250 KIYHLENLDC
+250 KIYRLENLDC
-260 ANCGAKIERRINAM
+260 ANCGAKIESRINAM
-274 EGVSDAV
+274 DGVSDAV

-294 NHTGLAEKMVQ
+294 DHNGLAEKMMQ
-305 TARAVEPDIQIIP
+305 TARAVEPDIAIIS
-318 PEEAKKAPKKDD
+318 PEEAKKAPKKEE
-330 SNKKDI
+330 SNKKAI
-336 VQLILG
+336 AQLILG
-342 AVCMAVGLVLSHVGA
+342 AVCMALGLALSHFGA

-401 IGAFCVGDFA
+401 IGAFLVGDFA
-411 EAVGVMLFFQVGE
+411 EAVGVMLFFQIGE

-435 SQIMDAVDLRP
+435 SQIMDAVDMRP

-467 EDILVVRPGDRVP
+467 EDILVVRPGDRIP

-493 TSAVTGEPV
+493 TSAVTGESV

-628 GGVSLEALADV
+628 GGISLEALADV

-658 ALEPADGLTEQE
+658 ALEPAEGLNEQE

-687 VSIVTAAK
+687 VSIVTEAG

-707 KEVAGHGICAAVN
+707 KEVAGHGICAVVD

-728 KKLMDSYQVE
+728 KKLMDSYHVE

-749 IIYLARDGK
+749 VVYLARDGK

-794 QESAEAIAAEAGV
+794 QESAKAIAAEAGV
-807 QDIHAQL
+807 QDVHAQL

-883 LAKKTALIA
+883 LAKKTARIA
-892 KENIVFA
+892 KQNIVFA

-905 VMVLGLLGIASMW
+905 VMILGLLGIASMW

>member
-23 EVRRLPQVEEAVM
+23 EVRKLPQVQEAVM
-36 VFETKQLRVKTSEP
+36 VFETKQLRVKTEQP
-50 EGLEETI
+50 EGLEQTI
-57 EQIAQ
+57 ETIAQ
-62 SYEPDVTVHDRDSKT
+62 SYEPDVTVHDRDGGK

-82 HHHHEHEEHE
+82 HHDHEHEHE
-92 HHHHDHDDG
+92 HHHY
-101 CCCGHDHHHEHEEH
+101 
-115 EHHHDH
+115 HHHDH
-121 DDDCCCGHDH
+121 DADCCCGHDH

-141 HHHDHDD
+141 HHHDHDA

-162 HEHHHHDH
+162 HEHHHH
-170 DDDCGCGHD
+170 
-179 HHHEHEEHEHHHH
+179 H
-192 DHDDDDCCCG
+192 DHDADCCCG
-202 HDHHHEHEEHEHHHH
+202 HDHEHEHHHH
-217 DHDDGCCCGHD
+217 H
-228 HHHEDEEEEQPLQ
+228 EEQEPPLQ

-250 KIYHLENLDC
+250 KIYRLENLDC
-260 ANCGAKIERRINAM
+260 ANCGAKIESRINAM
-274 EGVSDAV
+274 DGVSDAV

-294 NHTGLAEKMVQ
+294 DHNGLAEKMMQ
-305 TARAVEPDIQIIP
+305 TARAVEPDIAIIS
-318 PEEAKKAPKKDD
+318 PEEAKKAPKKEE
-330 SNKKDI
+330 SNKKAI
-336 VQLILG
+336 AQLILG
-342 AVCMAVGLVLSHVGA
+342 AVCMALGLALSHFGA
-357 PMPAYL
+357 PMSAYL
-363 AAYLIGYVILGREVV
+363 AVYLIGYVILGREVV

-401 IGAFCVGDFA
+401 IGAFLVGDFA
-411 EAVGVMLFFQVGE
+411 EAVGVMLFFQIGE

-435 SQIMDAVDLRP
+435 SQIMDAVDMRP

-467 EDILVVRPGDRVP
+467 EDILVVRPGDRIP

-628 GGVSLEALADV
+628 GGISLEALADV

-658 ALEPADGLTEQE
+658 ALEPAEGLNEQE

-687 VSIVTAAK
+687 VSIVTEAG

-707 KEVAGHGICAAVN
+707 KEVAGHGICAVVD

-728 KKLMDSYQVE
+728 KKLMDSYHVE

-749 IIYLARDGK
+749 VVYLARDGK

-794 QESAEAIAAEAGV
+794 QESAKAIAAEAGV
-807 QDIHAQL
+807 QDVHAQL

-883 LAKKTALIA
+883 LAKKTARIA
-892 KENIVFA
+892 KQNIVFA

-905 VMVLGLLGIASMW
+905 VMILGLLGIASMW

>member
-23 EVRRLPQVEEAVM
+23 EVRKLPQVQEAVM
-36 VFETKQLRVKTSEP
+36 VFETKQLRVKTEQP
-50 EGLEETI
+50 EGLEQTI
-57 EQIAQ
+57 ETIAQ
-62 SYEPDVTVHDRDSKT
+62 SYEPDITVHDRDGGK

-82 HHHHEHEEHE
+82 HHDHEH
-92 HHHHDHDDG
+92 
-101 CCCGHDHHHEHEEH
+101 
-115 EHHHDH
+115 
-121 DDDCCCGHDH
+121 
-131 HHEHEEHEHH
+131 EHEHH
-141 HHHDHDD
+141 HHHDHDA
-148 DCCCGHDHHHEHEE
+148 DCCCGHDHE
-162 HEHHHHDH
+162 HEHHHHHDH
-170 DDDCGCGHD
+170 DADCCCGH
-179 HHHEHEEHEHHHH
+179 EHEHEHHHH
-192 DHDDDDCCCG
+192 
-202 HDHHHEHEEHEHHHH
+202 HEEHET
-217 DHDDGCCCGHD
+217 
-228 HHHEDEEEEQPLQ
+228 PMQ

-250 KIYHLENLDC
+250 KIYRLENLDC
-260 ANCGAKIERRINAM
+260 ANCGAKIESRINAM
-274 EGVSDAV
+274 DGVSDAV

-294 NHTGLAEKMVQ
+294 DHNGLAEKMMQ
-305 TARAVEPDIQIIP
+305 TARAVEPDIAIIS
-318 PEEAKKAPKKDD
+318 PEEAKKAPKKEE
-330 SNKKDI
+330 SNKKAI
-336 VQLILG
+336 AQLILG
-342 AVCMAVGLVLSHVGA
+342 AVCMALGLALSHFGA

-401 IGAFCVGDFA
+401 IGAFLVGDFA
-411 EAVGVMLFFQVGE
+411 EAVGVMLFFQIGE

-435 SQIMDAVDLRP
+435 SQIMDAVDMRP

-467 EDILVVRPGDRVP
+467 EDILVVRPGDRIP

-521 LLRMQVTKPLSES
+521 LLRMQVIKPLSES

-628 GGVSLEALADV
+628 GGISLEALADV

-658 ALEPADGLTEQE
+658 ALEPAEGLNEQE

-687 VSIVTAAK
+687 VSIVTEAG

-707 KEVAGHGICAAVN
+707 KEVAGHGICAVVD

-728 KKLMDSYQVE
+728 KKLMDSYHVE

-749 IIYLARDGK
+749 VVYLARDGK

-794 QESAEAIAAEAGV
+794 QESAKAIAAEAGV
-807 QDIHAQL
+807 QDVHAQL

-883 LAKKTALIA
+883 LAKKTARIA
-892 KENIVFA
+892 KQNIVFA

-905 VMVLGLLGIASMW
+905 VMILGLLGIASMW
-918 LAVFADTGVAILCV
+918 LAVFADTGVAILCI

>member
-23 EVRRLPQVEEAVM
+23 EVRKLPQVQEAVM
-36 VFETKQLRVKTSEP
+36 VFETKQLRVKTEQP
-50 EGLEETI
+50 EGLEQTI
-57 EQIAQ
+57 ETIAQ
-62 SYEPDVTVHDRDSKT
+62 SYEPDVTVHDRDGGK

-82 HHHHEHEEHE
+82 HH
-92 HHHHDHDDG
+92 DHDAD

-115 EHHHDH
+115 EHHHHHNH
-121 DDDCCCGHDH
+121 DAECCCGHDH

-141 HHHDHDD
+141 HHHDHDA
-148 DCCCGHDHHHEHEE
+148 DCCCGHDHHHEREE
-162 HEHHHHDH
+162 HEHHHHYDH
-170 DDDCGCGHD
+170 DADCSCGH
-179 HHHEHEEHEHHHH
+179 EHEHEHHHH
-192 DHDDDDCCCG
+192 
-202 HDHHHEHEEHEHHHH
+202 HEEQEP
-217 DHDDGCCCGHD
+217 
-228 HHHEDEEEEQPLQ
+228 PLQ

-250 KIYHLENLDC
+250 KIYRLENLDC
-260 ANCGAKIERRINAM
+260 ANCGAKIESRINAM
-274 EGVSDAV
+274 DGVSDAV

-294 NHTGLAEKMVQ
+294 DHNGLAEKMMQ
-305 TARAVEPDIQIIP
+305 TARAVEPDIAIIS
-318 PEEAKKAPKKDD
+318 PEEAKKAPKKEE
-330 SNKKDI
+330 SNKKAI
-336 VQLILG
+336 AQLILG
-342 AVCMAVGLVLSHVGA
+342 AVCMALGLALSHFGA

-401 IGAFCVGDFA
+401 IGAFLVGDFA
-411 EAVGVMLFFQVGE
+411 EAVGVMLFFQIGE

-435 SQIMDAVDLRP
+435 SQIMDAVDMRP

-467 EDILVVRPGDRVP
+467 EDILVVRPGDRIP

-521 LLRMQVTKPLSES
+521 LLRMQVSKPLSES

-628 GGVSLEALADV
+628 GGISLEALADV

-658 ALEPADGLTEQE
+658 ALEPAEGLNEQE

-687 VSIVTAAK
+687 VSIVTEAG

-707 KEVAGHGICAAVN
+707 KEVAGHGICAVVD

-728 KKLMDSYQVE
+728 KKLMDSYHVE

-749 IIYLARDGK
+749 VVYLARDGK

-794 QESAEAIAAEAGV
+794 QESAAAIAAEAGV
-807 QDIHAQL
+807 QDVHAQL

-883 LAKKTALIA
+883 LAKKTARIA
-892 KENIVFA
+892 KQNIVFA

-905 VMVLGLLGIASMW
+905 VMILGLLGIASMW

>member
-23 EVRRLPQVEEAVM
+23 EVRKLPQVQEAVM
-36 VFETKQLRVKTSEP
+36 VFETKQLRVKTEQP
-50 EGLEETI
+50 EGLEQTI
-57 EQIAQ
+57 ETIAQ
-62 SYEPDVTVHDRDSKT
+62 SYEPDVTVHDRDGGK

-82 HHHHEHEEHE
+82 HHDHEH
-92 HHHHDHDDG
+92 
-101 CCCGHDHHHEHEEH
+101 
-115 EHHHDH
+115 
-121 DDDCCCGHDH
+121 
-131 HHEHEEHEHH
+131 EHEHH
-141 HHHDHDD
+141 HHHDHDA
-148 DCCCGHDHHHEHEE
+148 DCCCGHEHE
-162 HEHHHHDH
+162 HEHHHHHDH
-170 DDDCGCGHD
+170 DADCCCGH
-179 HHHEHEEHEHHHH
+179 EHEHEHHHH
-192 DHDDDDCCCG
+192 Y
-202 HDHHHEHEEHEHHHH
+202 EEHE
-217 DHDDGCCCGHD
+217 
-228 HHHEDEEEEQPLQ
+228 PPMQ

-250 KIYHLENLDC
+250 KIYRLENLDC
-260 ANCGAKIERRINAM
+260 ANCGAKIESRINAM
-274 EGVSDAV
+274 DGVSDAV

-294 NHTGLAEKMVQ
+294 DHNGLAEKMMQ
-305 TARAVEPDIQIIP
+305 TARAVEPDIAIIS
-318 PEEAKKAPKKDD
+318 PEEAKKAPKKEE
-330 SNKKDI
+330 SNKKAI
-336 VQLILG
+336 AQLILG
-342 AVCMAVGLVLSHVGA
+342 AVCMALGLALSHFGA

-401 IGAFCVGDFA
+401 IGAFLVGDFA
-411 EAVGVMLFFQVGE
+411 EAVGVMLFFQIGE

-435 SQIMDAVDLRP
+435 SQIMDAVDMRP

-467 EDILVVRPGDRVP
+467 EDILVVRPGDRIP

-628 GGVSLEALADV
+628 GGISLEALADV

-658 ALEPADGLTEQE
+658 ALEPAEGLNEQE

-687 VSIVTAAK
+687 VSIVTEAG

-707 KEVAGHGICAAVN
+707 KEVAGHGICAVVD

-728 KKLMDSYQVE
+728 KKLMDSYYVE

-749 IIYLARDGK
+749 VVYLARDGK

-794 QESAEAIAAEAGV
+794 QESAKAIAAEAGV
-807 QDIHAQL
+807 QDVHAQL

-883 LAKKTALIA
+883 LAKKTARIA
-892 KENIVFA
+892 KQNIVFA

-905 VMVLGLLGIASMW
+905 VMILGLMGIASMW

>member
-23 EVRRLPQVEEAVM
+23 EVRKLPQVQEAVM
-36 VFETKQLRVKTSEP
+36 VFETKQLRVKTEQP
-50 EGLEETI
+50 EGLEQTI
-57 EQIAQ
+57 ETIAQ
-62 SYEPDVTVHDRDSKT
+62 SYEPDITVHDRDGGK

-82 HHHHEHEEHE
+82 HHDHEH
-92 HHHHDHDDG
+92 
-101 CCCGHDHHHEHEEH
+101 
-115 EHHHDH
+115 
-121 DDDCCCGHDH
+121 
-131 HHEHEEHEHH
+131 EHEHH
-141 HHHDHDD
+141 HHHDHDA
-148 DCCCGHDHHHEHEE
+148 DCCCGHDHE
-162 HEHHHHDH
+162 HEHHHHHDH
-170 DDDCGCGHD
+170 DADCCCGH
-179 HHHEHEEHEHHHH
+179 EHEHEHHHH
-192 DHDDDDCCCG
+192 
-202 HDHHHEHEEHEHHHH
+202 HEEHET
-217 DHDDGCCCGHD
+217 
-228 HHHEDEEEEQPLQ
+228 PMQ

-250 KIYHLENLDC
+250 KIYRLENLDC
-260 ANCGAKIERRINAM
+260 ANCGAKIESRINAM
-274 EGVSDAV
+274 DGVSDAV

-294 NHTGLAEKMVQ
+294 DHNGLAEKMMQ
-305 TARAVEPDIQIIP
+305 TARAVEPDIAIIS
-318 PEEAKKAPKKDD
+318 PEEAKKAPKKEE
-330 SNKKDI
+330 SNKKAI
-336 VQLILG
+336 AQLILG
-342 AVCMAVGLVLSHVGA
+342 AVCMALGLALSHFGA

-363 AAYLIGYVILGREVV
+363 VAYLIGYVILGREVV

-401 IGAFCVGDFA
+401 IGAFLVGDFA
-411 EAVGVMLFFQVGE
+411 EAVGVMLFFQIGE

-435 SQIMDAVDLRP
+435 SQIMDAVDMRP

-467 EDILVVRPGDRVP
+467 EDILVVRPGDRIP

-628 GGVSLEALADV
+628 GGISLEALADV

-658 ALEPADGLTEQE
+658 ALEPAEGLNEQE

-687 VSIVTAAK
+687 VSIVTEAG

-707 KEVAGHGICAAVN
+707 KEVAGHGICAVVD

-728 KKLMDSYQVE
+728 KKLMDSYHVE

-749 IIYLARDGK
+749 VVYLARDGK

-794 QESAEAIAAEAGV
+794 QESAKAIAAEAGV
-807 QDIHAQL
+807 QDVHAQL

-883 LAKKTALIA
+883 LAKKTARIA
-892 KENIVFA
+892 KQNIVFA

-905 VMVLGLLGIASMW
+905 VMILGLLGIASMW

>member
-23 EVRRLPQVEEAVM
+23 EVRKLPQVQEAVM
-36 VFETKQLRVKTSEP
+36 VFETKQLRVKTEQP
-50 EGLEETI
+50 EGLEQTI
-57 EQIAQ
+57 ETIAQ
-62 SYEPDVTVHDRDSKT
+62 SYEPDVTVHDRDGGK

-82 HHHHEHEEHE
+82 HH
-92 HHHHDHDDG
+92 DHDA
-101 CCCGHDHHHEHEEH
+101 
-115 EHHHDH
+115 
-121 DDDCCCGHDH
+121 DCCCGHDH

-141 HHHDHDD
+141 HHHDHDAECCCGHD
-148 DCCCGHDHHHEHEE
+148 HHHEHEEHEHHHHHDHDADCCCGHDHHHEHEE
-162 HEHHHHDH
+162 HEHHHHHDH
-170 DDDCGCGHD
+170 DADCCCGHD
-179 HHHEHEEHEHHHH
+179 HEHEHHHH
-192 DHDDDDCCCG
+192 HDHDADCCCG
-202 HDHHHEHEEHEHHHH
+202 HDHHHEHEEQEP
-217 DHDDGCCCGHD
+217 
-228 HHHEDEEEEQPLQ
+228 PLQ

-250 KIYHLENLDC
+250 KIYRLENLDC
-260 ANCGAKIERRINAM
+260 ANCGAKIESRINAM
-274 EGVSDAV
+274 DGVSDAV

-294 NHTGLAEKMVQ
+294 DHNGLAEKMMQ
-305 TARAVEPDIQIIP
+305 TARAVEPDIAIIS
-318 PEEAKKAPKKDD
+318 PEEAKKAPKKEE
-330 SNKKDI
+330 SNKKAI
-336 VQLILG
+336 AQLILG
-342 AVCMAVGLVLSHVGA
+342 AVCMALGLALSHVGA

-401 IGAFCVGDFA
+401 IGAFLVGDFA
-411 EAVGVMLFFQVGE
+411 EAVGVMLFFQIGE

-435 SQIMDAVDLRP
+435 SQIMDAVDMRP

-467 EDILVVRPGDRVP
+467 EDILVVRPGDRIP

-628 GGVSLEALADV
+628 GGISLEALADV

-658 ALEPADGLTEQE
+658 ALEPAEGLNEQE

-687 VSIVTAAK
+687 VSVVTEARQ
-695 ERGLDVPQPHDI
+695 RGLDIPQPHDI
-707 KEVAGHGICAAVN
+707 KEVAGHGICAVVD
-720 GAQLLCGG
+720 GTQLLCGG
-728 KKLMDSYQVE
+728 KKLMDSYHVE

-743 AVGGAT
+743 AAGGAT
-749 IIYLARDGK
+749 VVYLARDGK

-794 QESAEAIAAEAGV
+794 QESAKAIAAEAGV
-807 QDIHAQL
+807 QDVHAQL

-883 LAKKTALIA
+883 LAKKTARIA
-892 KENIVFA
+892 KQNIVFA

-905 VMVLGLLGIASMW
+905 VMILGLLGIASMW

>member
-23 EVRRLPQVEEAVM
+23 EVRKLPQVQEAVM
-36 VFETKQLRVKTSEP
+36 VFETKQLRVKTEQP
-50 EGLEETI
+50 EGLEQTI
-57 EQIAQ
+57 ETIAQ
-62 SYEPDVTVHDRDSKT
+62 SYEPDITVHDRDGGK

-82 HHHHEHEEHE
+82 HHDHEH
-92 HHHHDHDDG
+92 
-101 CCCGHDHHHEHEEH
+101 
-115 EHHHDH
+115 
-121 DDDCCCGHDH
+121 
-131 HHEHEEHEHH
+131 EHEHH
-141 HHHDHDD
+141 HHHDHDA
-148 DCCCGHDHHHEHEE
+148 DCCCGHEHEHEHYHHHDNDADCCCGHEHE
-162 HEHHHHDH
+162 HEHHHH
-170 DDDCGCGHD
+170 
-179 HHHEHEEHEHHHH
+179 HEEHE
-192 DHDDDDCCCG
+192 
-202 HDHHHEHEEHEHHHH
+202 
-217 DHDDGCCCGHD
+217 
-228 HHHEDEEEEQPLQ
+228 PPMQ

-250 KIYHLENLDC
+250 KIYRLENLDC
-260 ANCGAKIERRINAM
+260 ANCGAKIESRINAM
-274 EGVSDAV
+274 DGVSDAV

-294 NHTGLAEKMVQ
+294 DHNGLAEKMMQ
-305 TARAVEPDIQIIP
+305 TARAVEPDIAIIS
-318 PEEAKKAPKKDD
+318 PEEAKKAPKKEE
-330 SNKKDI
+330 SNKKAI
-336 VQLILG
+336 AQLILG
-342 AVCMAVGLVLSHVGA
+342 AVCMALGLALSHFGA

-363 AAYLIGYVILGREVV
+363 AAYLFGYVILGREVV

-401 IGAFCVGDFA
+401 IGAFLVGDFA
-411 EAVGVMLFFQVGE
+411 EAVGVMLFFQIGE

-435 SQIMDAVDLRP
+435 SQIMDAVDMRP

-467 EDILVVRPGDRVP
+467 EDILVVRPGDRIP

-628 GGVSLEALADV
+628 GGISLEALADV

-658 ALEPADGLTEQE
+658 ALEPAEGLNEQE

-687 VSIVTAAK
+687 VSIVTEAG

-707 KEVAGHGICAAVN
+707 KEVAGHGICAVVD

-728 KKLMDSYQVE
+728 KKLMDSYHVE

-749 IIYLARDGK
+749 VVYLARDGK

-794 QESAEAIAAEAGV
+794 QESAKAIAAEAGV
-807 QDIHAQL
+807 QDVHAQL

-883 LAKKTALIA
+883 LAKKTARIA
-892 KENIVFA
+892 KQNIVFA

-905 VMVLGLLGIASMW
+905 VMILGLLGIASMW

>member
-23 EVRRLPQVEEAVM
+23 EVRKLPQVQEAVM
-36 VFETKQLRVKTSEP
+36 VFETKQLRVKTEQP
-50 EGLEETI
+50 EGLEQTI
-57 EQIAQ
+57 ETIAQ
-62 SYEPDVTVHDRDSKT
+62 SYEPDVTVHDRDGGK

-82 HHHHEHEEHE
+82 HHEHEHEHHHRHDHDADCCCGHDHEHE
-92 HHHHDHDDG
+92 HHHH
-101 CCCGHDHHHEHEEH
+101 
-115 EHHHDH
+115 HDH
-121 DDDCCCGHDH
+121 DADCCCGHDH
-131 HHEHEEHEHH
+131 HHEREEHEHH
-141 HHHDHDD
+141 HHHDHDAE
-148 DCCCGHDHHHEHEE
+148 CCCGHEHE
-162 HEHHHHDH
+162 HEHHHH
-170 DDDCGCGHD
+170 
-179 HHHEHEEHEHHHH
+179 HEEQEP
-192 DHDDDDCCCG
+192 
-202 HDHHHEHEEHEHHHH
+202 
-217 DHDDGCCCGHD
+217 
-228 HHHEDEEEEQPLQ
+228 PLQ

-250 KIYHLENLDC
+250 KIYGLENLDC
-260 ANCGAKIERRINAM
+260 ANCGAKIESRINAM
-274 EGVSDAV
+274 DGVSDAV

-294 NHTGLAEKMVQ
+294 DHNGLAEKMMQ
-305 TARAVEPDIQIIP
+305 TARAVEPDIAIIS
-318 PEEAKKAPKKDD
+318 PEEAKKAPKKEE
-330 SNKKDI
+330 SNKKAI
-336 VQLILG
+336 AQLILG
-342 AVCMAVGLVLSHVGA
+342 AVCMALGLALSHFGA

-401 IGAFCVGDFA
+401 IGAFLVGDFA
-411 EAVGVMLFFQVGE
+411 EAVGVMLFFQIGE

-435 SQIMDAVDLRP
+435 SQIMDAVDMRP

-467 EDILVVRPGDRVP
+467 EDILVVRPGDRIP

-628 GGVSLEALADV
+628 GGISLEALADV

-658 ALEPADGLTEQE
+658 ALEPAEGLNEQE

-687 VSIVTAAK
+687 VSIVTEAG

-707 KEVAGHGICAAVN
+707 KEVAGHGICAVVD

-728 KKLMDSYQVE
+728 KKLMDSYHVE

-749 IIYLARDGK
+749 VVYLARDGK
-758 FAGRICISDTI
+758 FVGRICISDTI

-794 QESAEAIAAEAGV
+794 QESAKAIAAEAGV
-807 QDIHAQL
+807 QDVHAQL

-883 LAKKTALIA
+883 LAKKTARIA
-892 KENIVFA
+892 KQNIVFA

-905 VMVLGLLGIASMW
+905 VMILGLLGIASMW

>member
-23 EVRRLPQVEEAVM
+23 EVRKLPQVQEAVM
-36 VFETKQLRVKTSEP
+36 VFETKQLRVKTEQP
-50 EGLEETI
+50 EGLEQTI
-57 EQIAQ
+57 ETIAQ
-62 SYEPDVTVHDRDSKT
+62 SYEPDVTVHDRDGGK

-82 HHHHEHEEHE
+82 HHDHDADCCCGHDHEHEQHHHHDHDADCCCGHDHEHE
-92 HHHHDHDDG
+92 HHHHHDHDAD
-101 CCCGHDHHHEHEEH
+101 CCCGHDHHHEQEEH
-115 EHHHDH
+115 EYHHHDHDDDCCCGHDHHHDQEEHHHHYH

-131 HHEHEEHEHH
+131 HHEHEEHHH
-141 HHHDHDD
+141 HHHDD

-162 HEHHHHDH
+162 QEK
-170 DDDCGCGHD
+170 
-179 HHHEHEEHEHHHH
+179 
-192 DHDDDDCCCG
+192 
-202 HDHHHEHEEHEHHHH
+202 
-217 DHDDGCCCGHD
+217 
-228 HHHEDEEEEQPLQ
+228 PLQ

-250 KIYHLENLDC
+250 KIYRLENLDC
-260 ANCGAKIERRINAM
+260 ANCGAKIESRINAM
-274 EGVSDAV
+274 DGVSDAV

-294 NHTGLAEKMVQ
+294 DHNGLAEKMMQ
-305 TARAVEPDIQIIP
+305 TARAVEPDIAIIS
-318 PEEAKKAPKKDD
+318 PEEAKKAPKKEE
-330 SNKKDI
+330 SNKKAI

-342 AVCMAVGLVLSHVGA
+342 AVCMALGLALSHFGA

-363 AAYLIGYVILGREVV
+363 AVYLIGYVILGREVV

-411 EAVGVMLFFQVGE
+411 EAVGVMLFFQIGE

-435 SQIMDAVDLRP
+435 SQIMDAVDMRP

-453 DGKIETIPAEEAEV
+453 DGKVETIPAEEAEV
-467 EDILVVRPGDRVP
+467 EDILVVRPGDRIP

-658 ALEPADGLTEQE
+658 ALEPAEGLSEQE

-687 VSIVTAAK
+687 VSIVTEAK
-695 ERGLDVPQPHDI
+695 ERGLDVPQPHDVQ
-707 KEVAGHGICAAVN
+707 EVAGHGICAVVD

-728 KKLMDSYQVE
+728 KKLMDSYHVE

-749 IIYLARDGK
+749 VVYLARDGK

-769 KEDAVAALAKMKQQG
+769 KEDAVSALAKMKRQG

-794 QESAEAIAAEAGV
+794 QESAKAIAAEAGV
-807 QDIHAQL
+807 QDVHAQL
-814 LPQDKVSCLQSIRE
+814 LPQDKVSCLQAIRE

-883 LAKKTALIA
+883 LAKKTACIA
-892 KENIVFA
+892 KQNIVFA

-905 VMVLGLLGIASMW
+905 VMLLGLLGIASMW

>member
-23 EVRRLPQVEEAVM
+23 EVRKLPQVQEAVM
-36 VFETKQLRVKTSEP
+36 VFETKQLRVKTEQP
-50 EGLEETI
+50 EGLEQTI
-57 EQIAQ
+57 ETIAQ
-62 SYEPDVTVHDRDSKT
+62 SYEPDITVHDRDGGK

-82 HHHHEHEEHE
+82 HHDHEH
-92 HHHHDHDDG
+92 
-101 CCCGHDHHHEHEEH
+101 
-115 EHHHDH
+115 
-121 DDDCCCGHDH
+121 
-131 HHEHEEHEHH
+131 EHEHH
-141 HHHDHDD
+141 HHHDHDA
-148 DCCCGHDHHHEHEE
+148 DCCCGQDHE
-162 HEHHHHDH
+162 HEHHHHHDH
-170 DDDCGCGHD
+170 DADCCCGH
-179 HHHEHEEHEHHHH
+179 EHEHEHHHH
-192 DHDDDDCCCG
+192 
-202 HDHHHEHEEHEHHHH
+202 HEEHET
-217 DHDDGCCCGHD
+217 
-228 HHHEDEEEEQPLQ
+228 PMQ

-250 KIYHLENLDC
+250 KIYRLENLDC
-260 ANCGAKIERRINAM
+260 ANCGAKIESRINAM
-274 EGVSDAV
+274 DGVSDAV

-294 NHTGLAEKMVQ
+294 DHNGLAEKMMQ
-305 TARAVEPDIQIIP
+305 TARAVEPDIAIIS
-318 PEEAKKAPKKDD
+318 PEEAKKAPKKEE
-330 SNKKDI
+330 SNKKAI
-336 VQLILG
+336 AQLILG
-342 AVCMAVGLVLSHVGA
+342 AVCMALGLALSHFGA

-401 IGAFCVGDFA
+401 IGAFLVGDFA
-411 EAVGVMLFFQVGE
+411 EAVGVMLFFQIGE

-435 SQIMDAVDLRP
+435 SQIMDAVDMRP

-467 EDILVVRPGDRVP
+467 EDILVVRPGDRIP

-628 GGVSLEALADV
+628 GGISLEALADV

-658 ALEPADGLTEQE
+658 ALEPAEGLNEQE

-687 VSIVTAAK
+687 VSIVTEAG

-707 KEVAGHGICAAVN
+707 KEVAGHGICAVVD

-728 KKLMDSYQVE
+728 KKLMDSYHVE

-749 IIYLARDGK
+749 VVYLARDGK

-794 QESAEAIAAEAGV
+794 QESAKAIAAEAGV
-807 QDIHAQL
+807 QDVHAQL

-883 LAKKTALIA
+883 LAKKTARIA
-892 KENIVFA
+892 KQNIVFA

-905 VMVLGLLGIASMW
+905 VMILGLLGIASMW

>member
-23 EVRRLPQVEEAVM
+23 EVRKLPQVQEAVM
-36 VFETKQLRVKTSEP
+36 VFETKQLRVKTEQP
-50 EGLEETI
+50 EGLEQTI
-57 EQIAQ
+57 ETIAQ
-62 SYEPDVTVHDRDSKT
+62 SYEPDVTVHDRDGGK

-82 HHHHEHEEHE
+82 HH
-92 HHHHDHDDG
+92 DHDA
-101 CCCGHDHHHEHEEH
+101 
-115 EHHHDH
+115 
-121 DDDCCCGHDH
+121 DCCCGHDH

-141 HHHDHDD
+141 HHHDHDAECCCGHD
-148 DCCCGHDHHHEHEE
+148 HHHEHEEHEHHHHHDHDADCCCGHDHHHEHEE
-162 HEHHHHDH
+162 HEHHHHHDH
-170 DDDCGCGHD
+170 DADCCCGHD
-179 HHHEHEEHEHHHH
+179 HEHEHHHH
-192 DHDDDDCCCG
+192 HDHDADCCCG

-217 DHDDGCCCGHD
+217 H
-228 HHHEDEEEEQPLQ
+228 EEQEPPLQ

-250 KIYHLENLDC
+250 KIYRLENLDC
-260 ANCGAKIERRINAM
+260 ANCGAKIESRINAM
-274 EGVSDAV
+274 DGVSDAV

-294 NHTGLAEKMVQ
+294 DHNGLAEKMMQ
-305 TARAVEPDIQIIP
+305 TARAVEPDIAIIS
-318 PEEAKKAPKKDD
+318 PEEAKKAPKKEE
-330 SNKKDI
+330 SNKKAI
-336 VQLILG
+336 AQLILG
-342 AVCMAVGLVLSHVGA
+342 AVCMALGLALSHVGA

-401 IGAFCVGDFA
+401 IGAFLVGDFA
-411 EAVGVMLFFQVGE
+411 EAVGVMLFFQIGE

-435 SQIMDAVDLRP
+435 SQIMDAVDMRP

-467 EDILVVRPGDRVP
+467 EDILVVRPGDRIP

-628 GGVSLEALADV
+628 GGISLEALADV

-658 ALEPADGLTEQE
+658 ALEPAEGLNEQE

-687 VSIVTAAK
+687 VSVVTEARQ
-695 ERGLDVPQPHDI
+695 RGLDIPQPHDI
-707 KEVAGHGICAAVN
+707 KEVAGHGICAVVD
-720 GAQLLCGG
+720 GTQLLCGG
-728 KKLMDSYQVE
+728 KKLMDSYHVE

-743 AVGGAT
+743 AAGGAT
-749 IIYLARDGK
+749 VVYLARDGK

-794 QESAEAIAAEAGV
+794 QESAKAIAAEAGV
-807 QDIHAQL
+807 QDVHAQL

-883 LAKKTALIA
+883 LAKKTARIA
-892 KENIVFA
+892 KQNIVFA

-905 VMVLGLLGIASMW
+905 VMILGLLGIASMW